1 MLLIKEPRIEKCYIT
16 LAERVG
22 GIDFHAGTLFEQEG
36 YKYNVFREGHEI
48 MMNPEGSYFERGGK
62 ALGIVPEGLQGRQNL
77 VDWHDVSDY
86 YGKKDRE
93 PLIEAGLKQ
102 LYTTD
107 DDKGSFEILRNAF
120 GNKYAI
126 ISYFFFL
133 KSKDQ
138 YAVMRPANFVKR
150 LPMVGASTKC
160 TEKCTWENY
169 CLFLSILGEVQNYLS
184 SRVDDVGLLEA
195 HSFLWALWQI

>member
-1 MLLIKEPRIEKCYIT
+1 MTLIKEPRIEKCYT
-16 LAERVG
+16 ALNERAG
-22 GIDFHAGTLFEQEG
+22 GLDFHAGLLWEQEG
-36 YKYNVFREGHEI
+36 YKYDVFTKGRDI
-48 MMNPEGSYFERGGK
+48 MTGGTASYFELGGK

-86 YGKKDRE
+86 YDKRDKE
-93 PLIEAGLKQ
+93 ALIEDGLRQ

-107 DDKGSFEILRNAF
+107 EDEMAFKILRSAF

-126 ISYFFFL
+126 ITYFFYL
-133 KSKDQ
+133 KDKDR

-150 LPMVGASTKC
+150 LPMVGASAKC

-169 CLFLSILGEVQNYLS
+169 CLFLAILGEVREYLS
-184 SRVDDVGLLEA
+184 GKIENVGLLEA